1 MDAVKSQNLGGEF
14 HLIQIIVLQ
23 FSDLDGSIL
32 GFVYA
37 IKSLIKDFQVDT
49 LGLLSNLCGGFAGF
63 KPTPD
68 PDTRAGTY
76 LSSSFEWKQ
85 EKPSLKWWYNR
96 SYNSVYRVGG
106 RI

>member
-49 LGLLSNLCGGFAGF
+49 LGLF
-63 KPTPD
+63 K
-68 PDTRAGTY
+68 
-76 LSSSFEWKQ
+76 
-85 EKPSLKWWYNR
+85 
-96 SYNSVYRVGG
+96 
-106 RI
+106 